1 MKDGKKVIIM
11 EFSEI
16 IAELKKFEGTEEFN
30 NYVNGLMNADRV
42 KAFLAT
48 EDGKKLMQPQ
58 LDSYFS
64 KGLETWKTNN
74 LQGLVDA
81 KVKEMYP
88 DTDPKDAKVAAL
100 EAQIKQIQA
109 ESLRKDLTNKALTI
123 ANAKGLP
130 VELVQFFVGA
140 DEDTTVANM
149 AMLEKAYGTALGAA
163 VEKKLKDSNY
173 TPPKGDDKP
182 IDGVTAAFMAR
193 NPNIK
198 IAE

>member
-1 MKDGKKVIIM
+1 M

-48 EDGKKLMQPQ
+48 DDGKKLMQPQ

-74 LQGLVDA
+74 LQGLIDA

-88 DTDPKDAKVAAL
+88 DADPKDTELAGLKAEL
-100 EAQIKQIQA
+100 ERMKA
-109 ESLRKDLTNKALTI
+109 EALRKDLTNKALTI
-123 ANAKGLP
+123 ATEKGLP
-130 VELVQFFVGA
+130 VDLVQFFVGA
-140 DEDTTVANM
+140 DEKSTIANM
-149 AMLEKAYGTALGAA
+149 ETLEKSYGVALGAA

-182 IDGVTAAFMAR
+182 VDGVTAAFMNR
-193 NPNIK
+193 NPGLQF
-198 IAE
+198 

>member
-30 NYVNGLMNADRV
+30 NYVSGLVNTDRV
-42 KAFLAT
+42 KAFLTT

-74 LQGLVDA
+74 LQGLIDA

-88 DTDPKDAKVAAL
+88 DADPKDTELAGLKAEL
-100 EAQIKQIQA
+100 ERMKA
-109 ESLRKDLTNKALTI
+109 EALRKDLTNKALTI
-123 ANAKGLP
+123 ATEKGLP
-130 VELVQFFVGA
+130 VDLVQFFVGA
-140 DEDTTVANM
+140 DEKTTVANM
-149 AMLEKAYGTALGAA
+149 ATLEKIYTAAIGAA
-163 VEKKLKDSNY
+163 VDQKLKGSNHI
-173 TPPKGDDKP
+173 PPKNDDEP
-182 IDGVTAAFMAR
+182 VDGITAAWMIR
-193 NPNIK
+193 NPGIP
-198 IAE
+198 IGD